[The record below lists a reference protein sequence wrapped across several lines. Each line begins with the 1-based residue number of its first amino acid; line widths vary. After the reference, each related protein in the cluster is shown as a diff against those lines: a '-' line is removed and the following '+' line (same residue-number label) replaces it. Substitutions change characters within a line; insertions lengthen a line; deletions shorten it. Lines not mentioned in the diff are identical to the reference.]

1 VNLVSTI
8 TGLPYVGKTTL
19 FNLLT
24 GGHAATGAFAGAE
37 GETNVGVT
45 KVPDPRVDKLAA
57 LYKPKKTTYAEVT
70 YRDLGLAPRVATG
83 AAGHATQAGQGIS
96 AQKLGDLRTSDAL
109 VHVVRSFRDA
119 AVPHVNSSVDPKRDL
134 ATLELELLFADH
146 VVVERR
152 LERIEPELRS
162 AKGPEREMKERERA
176 ILQKAMAA
184 LDAETPLRDVG
195 LDEEEQKAVRGYRF
209 LTLLPQLVVANLD
222 EADVAAADDVLG
234 PLREA
239 AAKHRAMSVVGVC
252 AKLEAEIAQLDADEA
267 AAFRADLGLHEPAL
281 DRVIHA
287 TYALL
292 GLISFFTVGDD
303 EVRAWT
309 IPAGLPAQ
317 QAAGAIHSDL
327 ERGFIRA
334 EVIGWEDLLKAG
346 SEANAKKQGIMRT
359 EGKTYPV
366 KDGETLHVLF
376 NV

>member
-37 GETNVGVT
+37 GETNVGVA

-83 AAGHATQAGQGIS
+83 ATGHATQAGQGIS

-119 AVPHVNSSVDPKRDL
+119 SVPHVNSSVDPKRDL

-176 ILQKAMAA
+176 ILQKAMAG

-209 LTLLPQLVVANLD
+209 LTLLPQLIVANLD
-222 EADVAAADDVLG
+222 EADVAAPDEVLG

-252 AKLEAEIAQLDADEA
+252 AKLEAEIAQLDPAEA

-292 GLISFFTVGDD
+292 GLISFFTVGED

-359 EGKTYPV
+359 EGKTYSM
-366 KDGETLHVLF
+366 KDGEIAHVLF